1 MRLNAIA
8 DCCTLTNVT
17 DGSDPWVIHVEHDG
31 AVQLRL
37 MEDEEVEDAIVLP
50 ATAEHIIYRG
60 EDNTW
65 GIDWDPDNVRWY
77 VEWTKFAGLY
87 RDVSGYIWAIPDI
100 VGVRDSDIGSIVKAG
115 NTYWLLLIGGYDPR
129 VARLSRGVGP
139 ITSERHHVP
148 SQGIKPVPR
157 ELAKLVREVLDHPA
171 PCLLWKENP

>member
-1 MRLNAIA
+1 MRLHAIA

-17 DGSDPWVIHVEHDG
+17 DGSGPWVIHIEHDG

-50 ATAEHIIYRG
+50 ATAEHIIY
-60 EDNTW
+60 DKASKTW
-65 GIDWDPDNVRWY
+65 RIDWDPDGARWY

-100 VGVRDSDIGSIVKAG
+100 VGARDSDIGSIVRAG
-115 NTYWLLLIGGYDPR
+115 NTYSLRLIGGYDPR
-129 VARLSRGVGP
+129 VARLSRGAGP

-157 ELAKLVREVLDHPA
+157 ELAKLVREVRDHPA
-171 PCLLWKENP
+171 PCLLWKEVP